1 MANTKIRRFWV
12 LAATA
17 TAVPLM
23 FASIVAA
30 CTALATMDSP
40 QSGKA
45 VEPGSTV
52 EGTGKGFSAA
62 SPNEVEIRFD
72 KRDGE
77 VLWHGRPSPQG
88 TVNFSFKVPN
98 VPSGQYVIL
107 GVQND
112 ASGNPV
118 AGSPARMSL
127 EIQGPPPSGSS
138 SPAPATA
145 PEQAP
150 TPAASPAPAS
160 SAAPARERAVAP
172 AVASPVAPATASEV
186 PALAPAPETAPVPAP
201 AATPGMKR
209 TMTVPSGSGSLLLP
223 LALVGAGILLT
234 MGAAAYALSSRREAP
249 TAARFRR

>member
-1 MANTKIRRFWV
+1 MANTKIRKFWV

-77 VLWHGRPSPQG
+77 VLWHGRPTPQG
-88 TVNFSFKVPN
+88 NITYSFKVPN

-112 ASGNPV
+112 ASGKPV
-118 AGSPARMSL
+118 SGSPARMSL
-127 EIQGPPPSGSS
+127 NIQGPPPSGSS
-138 SPAPATA
+138 TPAPAAA

-150 TPAASPAPAS
+150 APASQPAPAS
-160 SAAPARERAVAP
+160 SPAPARERAVAP
-172 AVASPVAPATASEV
+172 AVASPVAPATATD
-186 PALAPAPETAPVPAP
+186 APAVAPAAEPAPVPAP
-201 AATPGMKR
+201 AAAPGMKR

-234 MGAAAYALSSRREAP
+234 MGAAAYALSGRREAP